1 MTEII
6 IIINNNNNND
16 NNKDTKIENTMEIIH
31 IILGFFFVFPNFAFL
46 YLFSFAWNC

>member
-6 IIINNNNNND
+6 IIINNNNND

-31 IILGFFFVFPNFAFL
+31 IIFFFCFFVFPNFAFL

>member
-6 IIINNNNNND
+6 IINNNNND

-31 IILGFFFVFPNFAFL
+31 IIFVFFCFVFPNFAFL

>member
-6 IIINNNNNND
+6 IINNND

-31 IILGFFFVFPNFAFL
+31 IIFVFFFC
-46 YLFSFAWNC
+46 FS